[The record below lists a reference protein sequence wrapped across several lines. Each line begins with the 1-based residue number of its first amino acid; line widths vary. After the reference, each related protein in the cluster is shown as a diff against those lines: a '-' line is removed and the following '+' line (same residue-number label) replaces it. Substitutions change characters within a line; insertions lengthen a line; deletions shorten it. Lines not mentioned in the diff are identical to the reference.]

1 MYGTERYYDDRTRC
15 EECYCAEPCHGFE
28 CPSGTTCQVG
38 LPVCDFVNGF
48 IFQVEP
54 YKARGE
60 TVYKAVCKDDTKSGI
75 CPKVNR
81 NEYAKCVME
90 CNSGELFDNYCV

>member
-1 MYGTERYYDDRTRC
+1 MALSAPQGPLVRWDF
-15 EECYCAEPCHGFE
+15 PF
-28 CPSGTTCQVG
+28 
-38 LPVCDFVNGF
+38 CDFDNCF
-48 IFQVEP
+48 PFQVEP

-90 CNSGELFDNYCV
+90 CNSGELFDNYYDLERPIPSFLCASCGELCKRES